1 MGNENKVKIYKQ
13 TKQTKKRGDNMQPK
27 VLGGIQVI
35 GGLIAGYFG
44 WGDWAIVVLALLFII
59 MGIHHFTEKK

>member
-1 MGNENKVKIYKQ
+1 
-13 TKQTKKRGDNMQPK
+13 MQPK